1 MANNYNGNS
10 KDFDPKMTTPPPL
23 PAQMK
28 AQFLPAFNT
37 PYQLRRD
44 VPLPTPTGPFDVLIK
59 VDAASYCHTDAV
71 LAAGQMPPYPP
82 VFPHIGSHEFAGTV
96 VALSPL
102 SHSSSLSES
111 SNSSATTLPQIGDR
125 VGVPGRAFHP
135 CGTCF
140 ECASTPS
147 AEDPD
152 ADGAGYSVYC
162 PRAGNHGISGPGGF
176 REYAVADSRQVAPLP
191 AGMGA
196 VQAAALMCAGVTVY
210 AALKRC
216 GDAGRGRRVAIIG
229 CGGGLGHL
237 GLQFAVGMGW
247 TVVGVDNADAPL
259 AVARAVVGDGDDNRR
274 DNMRIVDARVE
285 TADAVV
291 ASIGSADGKELR
303 GEMGVDAV
311 VILPESQAAFDYG
324 VALLKNHGRCVVVSF
339 PEKGFH
345 VSARDLVFR
354 DVSVVGSLVGSNKL
368 LREMVEFAATHG
380 VKAKIKSF
388 PLERL
393 NELVAEYHK
402 GEGGKLVVDMAMS
415 DVADEGD

>member
-1 MANNYNGNS
+1 MANNTRNS
-10 KDFDPKMTTPPPL
+10 KQHPDPKMTTPPAL

-28 AQFLPAFNT
+28 AQFLPAFNG
-37 PYQLRRD
+37 PYQLRHD
-44 VPLPTPTGPFDVLIK
+44 VPLPTPTSPFDVLIK

-71 LAAGQMPPYPP
+71 LAAGHMPPYPP

-96 VALSPL
+96 VGLPPPSTSPL
-102 SHSSSLSES
+102 SP
-111 SNSSATTLPQIGDR
+111 SAGGSTLVIGAR

-140 ECASTPS
+140 ECAATPS
-147 AEDPD
+147 ADDPD

-176 REYAVADSRQVAPLP
+176 REYAVVDSRQVAPLP
-191 AGMGA
+191 AGMSA

-216 GDAGRGRRVAIIG
+216 GDAAQGRRRVAIVG

-247 TVVGVDNADAPL
+247 AVVGVDNADAPL
-259 AVARAVVGDGDDNRR
+259 GVARAVVGDEEGMR
-274 DNMRIVDARVE
+274 DQVRIVDARTE

-291 ASIGSADGKELR
+291 ASIGAEGGKELR

-324 VALLKNHGRCVVVSF
+324 VALLKNHGKCVVVSF

-354 DVSVVGSLVGSNKL
+354 DVSIVGSLVGSNRL
-368 LREMVEFAATHG
+368 LREMLDFAATHG
-380 VKAKIKSF
+380 VKARIKAF

-402 GEGGKLVVDMAMS
+402 GEGGKLVVDMALS
-415 DVADEGD
+415 G